1 MKADT
6 VFHLAAVVE
15 PDRFTPEPYD
25 AFDVN
30 ITGTLSVLNYCRQFQ
45 ARCIFASTSAVY
57 EPLNT
62 WGLLSEDSPVKP
74 TSPYAVSKLIA
85 ENICFQQSEQYD
97 IPCAVMRIFNVYG
110 PGQRSTFLIPYVLEC
125 LLEKRILSLR
135 MPEAQRDF
143 VYIDDVVDA
152 LVKASTVQKS
162 GARMYNIGT
171 GNSTQVIDMV
181 RKAESLF
188 KPSVGIDIAIPNPG
202 EPMNI
207 VANVNRATHELGW
220 LPIYNLKEGLEAIKA
235 ATIVSQGARPE

>member
-1 MKADT
+1 M
-6 VFHLAAVVE
+6 V
-15 PDRFTPEPYD
+15 
-25 AFDVN
+25 
-30 ITGTLSVLNYCRQFQ
+30 SVLNYCRQFQ

-143 VYIDDVVDA
+143 VYIDDVVEA
-152 LVKASTVQKS
+152 LVKASTLHKS
-162 GARMYNIGT
+162 GATPARSRRIAFPPNGS
-171 GNSTQVIDMV
+171 GSPRDCFHHAPRSTTQSSP
-181 RKAESLF
+181 AL
-188 KPSVGIDIAIPNPG
+188 A
-202 EPMNI
+202 
-207 VANVNRATHELGW
+207 
-220 LPIYNLKEGLEAIKA
+220 
-235 ATIVSQGARPE
+235 